1 MKGKGQMIYFPEDVW
16 KKLKR
21 LKNKSAK
28 VSGVLRDFY
37 AKRSKEN
44 KGLVLTFRNWRK
56 TKAGQDEGK

>member
-28 VSGVLRDFY
+28 VSGLVREFY
-37 AKRSKEN
+37 A
-44 KGLVLTFRNWRK
+44 
-56 TKAGQDEGK
+56 KAGQDEGK